1 MVLKASEDDDL
12 LKGVSAAR
20 LVLLYRGSRDGFLVS
35 DFHHKVNNKINNVL
49 LIKDIFF
56 I

>member
-35 DFHHKVNNKINNVL
+35 DFHH
-49 LIKDIFF
+49 IKNITIKNFGSLA
-56 I
+56 